1 MELWVRSQDK
11 LKLVKVNYFY
21 IMEHDSYCTIVG
33 ETIDSGPTIARYN
46 SKERALEV
54 LDEIQDLLEGKI
66 HEEHINKFDIFNG
79 DERKVYRM
87 PKE

>member
-1 MELWVRSQDK
+1 MELWIRSQDK
-11 LKLVKVNYFY
+11 TKFGKIISLE
-21 IMEHDSYCTIVG
+21 IERTTIKG
-33 ETIDSGPTIARYN
+33 N
-46 SKERALEV
+46 SKCDDYDVWLGHYKTKERALEV